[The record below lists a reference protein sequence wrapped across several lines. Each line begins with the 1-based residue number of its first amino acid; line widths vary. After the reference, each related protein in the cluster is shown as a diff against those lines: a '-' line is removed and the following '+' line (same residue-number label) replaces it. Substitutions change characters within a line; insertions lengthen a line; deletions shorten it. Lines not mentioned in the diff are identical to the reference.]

1 MRLKPL
7 LNTFMFSACLLMP
20 YHGAA
25 SEVNASA
32 PIQVANEFGQL
43 TETLGLNAEQKA
55 HIREMIVK
63 HQLSQPPI
71 DMNELLE
78 ARKKQLDLMVQPEFQ
93 EQQLSDMIET
103 FQAKEKSYLIKEM
116 RLKHQ
121 IYNVLDD
128 EQKVNFKQLIENK
141 FSQFN

>member
-1 MRLKPL
+1 MTLKPL

-20 YHGAA
+20 YHGVA
-25 SEVNASA
+25 SEVNVNA
-32 PIQVANEFGQL
+32 PLQVANEFGQL
-43 TETLGLNAEQKA
+43 TETLGLNTEQKA
-55 HIREMIVK
+55 HIRDMIVK
-63 HQLSQPPI
+63 HQLSPPPI
-71 DMNELLE
+71 DIKELLE

-93 EQQLSDMIET
+93 EQQLLEMIEA

-121 IYNVLDD
+121 IYNVLDE
-128 EQKVNFKQLIENK
+128 EQKASFKQLIQNK